1 MSSIFERI
9 TTLTKAA
16 IHEGLNKLEDPVL
29 LTGQYLR
36 DLDDKISSAES
47 KQRELKVTASVLER
61 RKAEYLVQ
69 ADSSE
74 ASAIQAMSEGNEP
87 AARVAVEAKLRYLES
102 VQETEVILEETL
114 QALAALEVNLQNAK
128 AEHAR
133 LKAKRAE
140 LAERARKAAE
150 ANKRAAQNSADSYG
164 GAPVYGHVI
173 NAGTA
178 SRGFERM
185 EDKINEW
192 EAQAGHAAQ
201 TSAPAIDPALQG
213 AVEAE
218 LARLR
223 SKQTDSG
230 K

>member
-1 MSSIFERI
+1 MSIFQRI

-36 DLDDKISSAES
+36 DLEGKIADAET
-47 KQRELKVTASVLER
+47 KQREFQAAANVLER
-61 RKAEYLVQ
+61 RIHENKLLAERSEAEAVQ
-69 ADSSE
+69 AMND
-74 ASAIQAMSEGNEP
+74 GNEP
-87 AARVAVEAKLRYLES
+87 AARAAVMAKLRYTES
-102 VQETEVILEETL
+102 IQECITGLEETRETL
-114 QALAALEVNLQNAK
+114 TILEGNLLNAK
-128 AEHAR
+128 EEHKR

-140 LAERARKAAE
+140 LAARARKAAE
-150 ANKRAAQNSADSYG
+150 LKRAAEGSSYSAHPG
-164 GAPVYGHVI
+164 NPGQI
-173 NAGTA
+173 LNAGAA

-192 EAQAGHAAQ
+192 EAAVESSAYSAGIPE
-201 TSAPAIDPALQG
+201 SPLNS

-218 LARLR
+218 LERLR
-223 SKQTDSG
+223 SRKAGDS

>member
-1 MSSIFERI
+1 MSSIFQRI

-36 DLDDKISSAES
+36 DLDDKIAGAES
-47 KQRELKVTASVLER
+47 KQRELKAAASVLER
-61 RKAEYLVQ
+61 RIAEYHVL
-69 ADSSE
+69 AERSE
-74 ASAIQAMSEGNEP
+74 AEAVKAMAEGNEP
-87 AARVAVEAKLRYLES
+87 AARTAVLSKLRYTES
-102 VQETEVILEETL
+102 AQESTACLEETRN
-114 QALAALEVNLQNAK
+114 ALAALEINLQSAK
-128 AEHAR
+128 EEHVR

-150 ANKRAAQNSADSYG
+150 VTRRAAQNGTAAYPG
-164 GAPVYGHVI
+164 YPGQVI
-173 NAGTA
+173 NAGAA

-192 EAQAGHAAQ
+192 EAQAEQSAQYSAA
-201 TSAPAIDPALQG
+201 SDHVFNS

-218 LARLR
+218 LERLR
-223 SKQTDSG
+223 SRKPGET

>member
-1 MSSIFERI
+1 MSIFQRI

-36 DLDDKISSAES
+36 DLEDKITSAES
-47 KQRELKVTASVLER
+47 KQREFKAAASVLER
-61 RKAEYLVQ
+61 RIYEYQVLAER
-69 ADSSE
+69 SE
-74 ASAIQAMSEGNEP
+74 AEAVQAMSEGNEA
-87 AARVAVEAKLRYLES
+87 AARTAVMAKLRYTENGQECITGL
-102 VQETEVILEETL
+102 QETNA
-114 QALAALEVNLQNAK
+114 ALAALEVQLAQVK
-128 AEHAR
+128 EEHKR

-150 ANKRAAQNSADSYG
+150 IKQSAQAGTAGSPAGYRG
-164 GAPVYGHVI
+164 QVL
-173 NAGTA
+173 NAGDA

-185 EDKINEW
+185 EDKIAMQ
-192 EAQAGHAAQ
+192 EALAEQAGLAAAAAAA
-201 TSAPAIDPALQG
+201 TESPLNS

-218 LARLR
+218 LERLR
-223 SKQTDSG
+223 SK